1 MLEDADKK
9 EQDQKVEET
18 VEEAETRPM
27 DETESQEARDEALEP
42 VDIQAESERLSAGG
56 CSPPASIVMT
66 LFLGSLAL
74 MANEVYM
81 ITRLLERFA
90 GD

>member
-42 VDIQAESERLSAGG
+42 VDIQAESERIIRWGA
-56 CSPPASIVMT
+56 
-66 LFLGSLAL
+66 AL
-74 MANEVYM
+74 
-81 ITRLLERFA
+81 L
-90 GD
+90 